1 MVRGF
6 VSGGVVVVKDGE
18 VGWMNGGIL
27 SATSQKKTKVYYR
40 YFHSRVMMS
49 KMG

>member
-27 SATSQKKTKVYYR
+27 SATPQKKNYEYITGIFIV
-40 YFHSRVMMS
+40 
-49 KMG
+49 GL